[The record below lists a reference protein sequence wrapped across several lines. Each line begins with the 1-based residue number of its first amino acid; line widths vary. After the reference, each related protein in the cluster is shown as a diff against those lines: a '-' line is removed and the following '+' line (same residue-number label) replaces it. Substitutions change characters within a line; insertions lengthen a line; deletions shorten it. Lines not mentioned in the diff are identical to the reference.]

1 VTAYDE
7 TTSTETLQ
15 DDIDALDKARD
26 KALER
31 ATQYQ

>member
-1 VTAYDE
+1 MAYDE

-15 DDIDALDKARD
+15 NDVDALDEVRD